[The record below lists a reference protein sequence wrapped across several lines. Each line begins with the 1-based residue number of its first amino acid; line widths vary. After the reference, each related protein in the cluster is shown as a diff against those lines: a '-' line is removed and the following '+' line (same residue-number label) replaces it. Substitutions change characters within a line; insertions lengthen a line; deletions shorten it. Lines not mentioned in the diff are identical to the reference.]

1 MSGRL
6 RFRSE
11 HPFPFQFPVR
21 GGRNDCPCDDED
33 WRVMTAAPLVS
44 ILMVARNAALFIDAA
59 IVSAREQSLTDIE
72 IVVVDDGSSDCT
84 AELVRAHVATDSR
97 VRLLEGPQKG
107 LSAVRNTSLQAA
119 RGRFAAILDSDD
131 ILHPRHLEW
140 LMAGRVRFGA
150 EISAANMVEFQ
161 EEGGS
166 LTTRAFA
173 EGPLW
178 EEARSIGAEEYVERG
193 MIGGRGASP
202 GYFKPLFDMS
212 FLRANGVGYDERLR
226 IGEDFDLVLRAM
238 LAGARY
244 LYLPEM
250 TYYYRRHV
258 ASTSHRL
265 SRADLEGL
273 LRAAQAYPCDTDG
286 ALAAKMQA
294 RQENLKGA
302 LLHLDTIAAIKAG
315 NMLQALRLT
324 AGHRDARRLTMSS
337 LYEATAK
344 RVSLRQTARQ
354 AATPVHGEPLA
365 ERLRA
370 ITHGLQS
377 AVLNP

>member
-1 MSGRL
+1 
-6 RFRSE
+6 
-11 HPFPFQFPVR
+11 
-21 GGRNDCPCDDED
+21 
-33 WRVMTAAPLVS
+33 MTAAPLVS

-84 AELVRAHVATDSR
+84 AQHVRAHVATDSR
-97 VRLLEGPQKG
+97 VRLLEGPRRG
-107 LSAVRNTSLQAA
+107 LSAVRNTSLKAA
-119 RGRFAAILDSDD
+119 RGHFAAILDSDD

-140 LMAGRVRFGA
+140 LMAGRVRGGA
-150 EISAANMVEFQ
+150 EILATNMVEFQ
-161 EEGGS
+161 EEGS
-166 LTTRAFA
+166 RLTTRIFA

-178 EEARSIGAEEYVERG
+178 NDARPIEAEEYVERG
-193 MIGGRGASP
+193 MIGGKGALP
-202 GYFKPLFDMS
+202 GYLKPLFDLS

-244 LYLPEM
+244 LYLPEP

-273 LRAAQAYPCDTDG
+273 LRAAQAYPCETDG
-286 ALAAKMQA
+286 TLAAKVQA
-294 RQENLKGA
+294 RRENLEGA
-302 LLHLDTIAAIKAG
+302 LLHLDTIAAIKDG
-315 NMLQALRLT
+315 KLIRALRLT
-324 AGHRDARRLTMSS
+324 AGHPDARRLTLSS

-344 RVSLRQTARQ
+344 RIGLFRPVRQ
-354 AATPVHGEPLA
+354 AVPPAHGEPLA
-365 ERLRA
+365 ERLRS
-370 ITHGLQS
+370 ITQGLQS